1 MYLAH
6 FGLGQLPFGLTPNT
20 GFFFGLVPHV
30 EALQV
35 LQTALESGEGFIK
48 VTGEVGTGKTLVCR
62 KLLNDL
68 PEQYHSAYLPNPYL
82 NPDELRWAL
91 AIELGLK
98 SEAGLDQRQLTR
110 WITKRLLAL
119 SMKGFN
125 VVLLV
130 DEAQAIPDDS
140 LEALRLLTNLESEQR
155 KLIQLVLFGQPE
167 LDERLG
173 SHQFRQLRQ
182 RISFSYC
189 LRPLVWDE
197 VQAYIQHRLAIAG
210 YQGQGLFCPEDIQ
223 YLTQASR
230 GIPRLINILAHKS
243 LLLCYGQGMNKVQR
257 QHCQDAINDTEDAQ
271 LPAVV
276 SKKLELSLSS
286 VLLWGSLLAIAA
298 SAATLVWVKGYHW
311 EGLL

>member
-35 LQTALESGEGFIK
+35 LQMALEGGEGFIK
-48 VTGEVGTGKTLVCR
+48 VTGEVGTGKTLICR

-68 PEQYHSAYLPNPYL
+68 PSQYQSAYLPNPYL
-82 NPDELRWAL
+82 TPDELRWAL
-91 AIELGLK
+91 AAELGLK
-98 SEAGLDQRQLTR
+98 CQTGLDQRQLTL

-119 SMKGFN
+119 SMKGLR
-125 VVLLV
+125 VVLVV
-130 DEAQAIPDDS
+130 DEAQALPDAS

-167 LDERLG
+167 LDTRLA
-173 SHQFRQLRQ
+173 SQAFRQLRQ

-189 LRPLVWDE
+189 LRPLQWDE
-197 VQAYIQHRLAIAG
+197 VQAYIHHRLAIAG
-210 YQGQGLFCPEDIQ
+210 YQGEALFDTQEIKC
-223 YLTQASR
+223 LTEAAR

-243 LLLCYGQGMNKVQR
+243 LLLCFGQGKLKIHR
-257 QHCQDAINDTEDAQ
+257 QHCLDAIKDTEDAHLSPQ
-271 LPAVV
+271 VLGKLGLFSKAPLLGGLLLILGCVLAVTWA
-276 SKKLELSLSS
+276 K
-286 VLLWGSLLAIAA
+286 A
-298 SAATLVWVKGYHW
+298 YHW
-311 EGLL
+311 DLLL